1 MSNTTAEK
9 ELLLSL
15 GLCARA
21 RKLIF
26 GTDIVCAQLRSD
38 PSEIKLV
45 IEASDTSDNTHKKI
59 NDTCAYYGVR
69 CIRVS
74 ADALSMGHAVGKGR
88 QVAALALTDGA
99 LAQLVLSKL
108 DAAQLL

>member
-1 MSNTTAEK
+1 MSETKNK

-26 GTDIVCAQLRSD
+26 GTDIVCDQLRSGA
-38 PSEIKLV
+38 SGVKLV

-59 NDTCAYYGVR
+59 NDKCAYYGVR
-69 CIRVS
+69 IEQID
-74 ADALSMGHAVGKGR
+74 ADAMELGHATGKGR
-88 QVAALALTDGA
+88 QVAVLAVTDGA
-99 LAQLVLSKL
+99 LADLVISKL
-108 DAAQLL
+108 GVEAR